1 MGPLALL
8 LLIAAMVDTPALAQ
22 PPVEY
27 RIHRTPAPITID
39 AKLDEPAW
47 NLAPAT
53 SDFIFNWHTSGDKEP
68 TEAKLLWDDENL
80 YVSWR
85 CTDRHISAYETKRH
99 GPVSKDD
106 CVEVFL
112 SPNPAAPRN
121 YYTFEINAIGAML
134 NRCRTAWWTG
144 PPTWEPE
151 GVEHRTTFHGLARKE
166 EESTDREWIVEL
178 AIPLKNFAR
187 DAAHT
192 PPRDGD
198 EWRINLMRTGG
209 KTNMQQSTWS
219 PIAPSGPRSFHTP
232 ENFGKVIFSAEA
244 ASRRTAGAVR
254 GSLEGAEEGRAIYNR
269 SCTMCHGL
277 DGAAGDRA
285 PALGAQRRYLR
296 GTQHELY
303 DAIRNGI
310 KGTLMPPSPLPEADI
325 GKMIAY
331 IFSIRASAADLPVTG
346 DVQAGSQIF
355 HGKAGCRKC
364 HMIRGQGG
372 LLGPDLTNI
381 GAERKLDELRRALVE
396 AKPVSPRG
404 YQPVR
409 LTTRTGQSIRGV
421 VKNEN
426 NFSLQI
432 LGADDK
438 LHLLDRDEIAEIT
451 YETKSLMPSAL
462 DKALSSAELQN
473 LLAFL
478 SRQTRQSSQQRAVR

>member
-1 MGPLALL
+1 MRVLVYLL
-8 LLIAAMVDTPALAQ
+8 PMMALAQ
-22 PPVEY
+22 SPVEY
-27 RIHRTPAPITID
+27 RIHRAPSPITID

-47 NLAPAT
+47 RFAPAT
-53 SDFIFNWHTSGDKEP
+53 SDFIFNWHTSGEKEP

-106 CVEVFL
+106 CVEIFL

-121 YYTFEINAIGAML
+121 YYTFEINAIGTML

-151 GVEHRTTFHGLARKE
+151 GVAYRTTYHGLARKD
-166 EESTDREWIVEL
+166 ESPDDREWIVEL
-178 AIPLKNFAR
+178 AIPLSNFSR

-219 PIAPSGPRSFHTP
+219 PIAASGPRSFHTP
-232 ENFGKVIFSAEA
+232 ENFGKVVFSAQV
-244 ASRRTAGAVR
+244 ASRRTAGVQAR
-254 GSLEGAEEGRAIYNR
+254 SLEGAEEGRVIYNR

-296 GTQHELY
+296 RTQQELY

-310 KGTLMPPSPLPEADI
+310 KGTLMPGSPLPDADI
-325 GKMIAY
+325 RKMIAY
-331 IFSIRASAADLPVTG
+331 IFSIRASAADVPV
-346 DVQAGSQIF
+346 AGNPVAGEQIF
-355 HGKAGCRKC
+355 HGKGGCRQC

-372 LLGPDLTNI
+372 LIGPDLTNI
-381 GAERKLDELRRALVE
+381 AAERKLDELRAALVD
-396 AKPVSPRG
+396 AKPVPPRG
-404 YQPVR
+404 YQPVS
-409 LTTRTGQSIRGV
+409 LTTKAGQSVRGV
-421 VKNEN
+421 IKNEN

-432 LGADDK
+432 LGTDDK
-438 LHLLDRDEIAEIT
+438 LHLLDREEIRNIT
-451 YETKSLMPSAL
+451 YETKSLMPSGIDRKLTATEFQ
-462 DKALSSAELQN
+462 D

-478 SRQTRQSSQQRAVR
+478 SRQTRGNQETSRRARSAR